1 MTTIIE
7 LSIRGN
13 INIINNDTLE
23 LVSCDNLE
31 TYEQS
36 IVNLLFKN
44 KVIKFSDINNTFT
57 NSNKSTN
64 KFTKKISL
72 IKEHLLEK
80 IYSMNIFSK
89 WLTIFNK
96 AIGLCAILI
105 CINLPQIFI
114 ETTSSEKEL
123 FILLSII
130 ITLYY
135 LKGIMGKRT
144 IKEEIIANNK
154 KLKGTDITAIL
165 AIVFL
170 LILII
175 STSINVAKY
184 HIIFFVVTLLT
195 ICLNIYIAYR
205 SQYTI
210 LTKKGKEEQL
220 KLLELKKY
228 INDYSLIKNRDL
240 ESAII
245 WDRYL
250 AYATAFG
257 IPNKITSSIYEK
269 WYNINIDL
277 QVVKIIFS

>member
-1 MTTIIE
+1 
-7 LSIRGN
+7 
-13 INIINNDTLE
+13 
-23 LVSCDNLE
+23 
-31 TYEQS
+31 
-36 IVNLLFKN
+36 
-44 KVIKFSDINNTFT
+44 
-57 NSNKSTN
+57 
-64 KFTKKISL
+64 
-72 IKEHLLEK
+72 
-80 IYSMNIFSK
+80 
-89 WLTIFNK
+89 
-96 AIGLCAILI
+96 
-105 CINLPQIFI
+105 
-114 ETTSSEKEL
+114 
-123 FILLSII
+123 
-130 ITLYY
+130 
-135 LKGIMGKRT
+135 MGKRT

-154 KLKGTDITAIL
+154 KLNGTDITAIL
-165 AIVFL
+165 AIVLFL

-220 KLLELKKY
+220 KLFELKNY